1 MTRRLRIE
9 PLLIFLTM
17 LPVTGVVPILKTFVM
32 DGFGV
37 SEFWTHVFLA
47 ANMLAAFLF
56 APIAG
61 SLADKFGMPRA
72 FISIAALLDGLCFV
86 IMPHVPDFTSLM
98 TLRFIEGVFHIGTL
112 SLLLAVAG
120 GRSGKH
126 GSSMGVVGAAIT
138 FGVALGSPIGG
149 WLGSHSPMYSLTLG
163 GILLFVVAIGTLF
176 LDVPHEGLA
185 QRQPIG
191 KILKLLTGEPK
202 LRLPYVFAFLDRFTV
217 GFFVASF
224 PILAAT
230 KFEFSPGQIGG
241 HIAAFML
248 TMGLLC
254 PFVVKLSKKFSQT
267 QLLLWGSL
275 TYGVFFA
282 SVGFVEPPLLI
293 VWMFLLGAASAV
305 MFIPTLQL
313 SAGSAPSG
321 NMATAMGG
329 FTSAGAFGFLMGP
342 IISGALLAVL
352 ARTYE
357 ITVSYG
363 FVLFFG
369 GFLEVVVA
377 GFLLIRG
384 LVTVRST
391 AR

>member
-1 MTRRLRIE
+1 
-9 PLLIFLTM
+9 M

-185 QRQPIG
+185 QRQPMASAPEWAEQFG
-191 KILKLLTGEPK
+191 GEPVTRPSRIRIRGPK
-202 LRLPYVFAFLDRFTV
+202 VLKIRTIRVSTPWVRWYA
-217 GFFVASF
+217 
-224 PILAAT
+224 
-230 KFEFSPGQIGG
+230 
-241 HIAAFML
+241 
-248 TMGLLC
+248 
-254 PFVVKLSKKFSQT
+254 
-267 QLLLWGSL
+267 
-275 TYGVFFA
+275 
-282 SVGFVEPPLLI
+282 I
-293 VWMFLLGAASAV
+293 VIASAKR
-305 MFIPTLQL
+305 
-313 SAGSAPSG
+313 
-321 NMATAMGG
+321 
-329 FTSAGAFGFLMGP
+329 
-342 IISGALLAVL
+342 LA
-352 ARTYE
+352 
-357 ITVSYG
+357 S
-363 FVLFFG
+363 
-369 GFLEVVVA
+369 
-377 GFLLIRG
+377 
-384 LVTVRST
+384 S
-391 AR
+391 